1 MLRGALA
8 AAAPKLRTVTR
19 RTTTLLVTGLLIVAL
34 AAIGLALPVPFV
46 ALQPGPT
53 TNTLGSYEG
62 KQLITI
68 AGDRKTYPVKGKLLL
83 TTVSEQPQL
92 SLISAVRLWLSAHNA
107 VVPEELVNPSG
118 QSQQQQQRQGEQ
130 DMQASQDDATTAAL
144 HYLKIPE
151 EPTVATVEK
160 GQPAFGK
167 LQKGDVLISVNGA
180 KVGDSVDLRA
190 AVRKVKPGDS
200 VTIAYRRGGKDA
212 SVTLKTAS
220 SKDESGA
227 TVAVIG
233 ITLNDKR
240 PFTVTIG
247 LKGVGGPSAG
257 LMFALG
263 IIERLQP
270 ADLTGGATIAGTGEI
285 EPDGTVDP
293 IGGIQQKLVGARK
306 AGATIFLVP
315 TENCPEASKAIPA
328 GLRLLKVGSLA
339 DAVSDLRSI
348 RQGDTKLA
356 GC

>member
-1 MLRGALA
+1 
-8 AAAPKLRTVTR
+8 VTR

-53 TNTLGSYEG
+53 TNTLGTFDG

-68 AGDRKTYPVKGKLLL
+68 SGDQKTYPVKGQLLL
-83 TTVSEQPQL
+83 TTVSEQQQL
-92 SLISAVRLWLSAHNA
+92 SLVSAVRLWFSSHNA
-107 VVPEELVNPSG
+107 VVPNELVNPSG
-118 QSQQQQQRQGEQ
+118 QSQQQQEQQGQQ

-151 EPTVATVEK
+151 TPTVGTVEK
-160 GQPAFGK
+160 GLPAYGK
-167 LQKGDVLISVNGA
+167 LEKGDVLISVNGV
-180 KVGDSVDLRA
+180 KVADSVDLRA
-190 AVRKVKPGDS
+190 AVRKEKPGQS
-200 VTIAYRRGGKDA
+200 VVIAYRRGATDS

-220 SKDESGA
+220 SQDASGA

-233 ITLNDKR
+233 ISLVDKR

-270 ADLTGGATIAGTGEI
+270 EDLTGGATIAGTGEI
-285 EPDGTVDP
+285 QPDGTVDP
-293 IGGIQQKLVGARK
+293 IGGIQQKLVGARDS
-306 AGATIFLVP
+306 GATFFLVP
-315 TENCPEASKAIPA
+315 TANCPEASKAVPS
-328 GLRLLKVGSLA
+328 GLQLLKVASLS
-339 DAVSDLRSI
+339 DAVKDLRAI
-348 RQGDTKLA
+348 RSGDTKLA